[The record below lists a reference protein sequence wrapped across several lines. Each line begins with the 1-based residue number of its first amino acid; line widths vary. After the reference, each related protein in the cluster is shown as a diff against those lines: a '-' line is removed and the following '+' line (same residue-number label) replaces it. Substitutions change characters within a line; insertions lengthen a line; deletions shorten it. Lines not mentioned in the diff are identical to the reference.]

1 MPKISSFFGII
12 IYMYYDDHNPPHFHA
27 KYGEW
32 DVQISIK
39 ELAIIKGSLP
49 SRALGL
55 VIEWASAHQ
64 KELIENWEIMLKS
77 EKPKQIEPLA

>member
-1 MPKISSFFGII
+1 
-12 IYMYYDDHNPPHFHA
+12 MYYDDHNPPHFHA

-55 VIEWASAHQ
+55 VIEWASEHQ
-64 KELIENWEIMLKS
+64 KELKENWEIMLKS